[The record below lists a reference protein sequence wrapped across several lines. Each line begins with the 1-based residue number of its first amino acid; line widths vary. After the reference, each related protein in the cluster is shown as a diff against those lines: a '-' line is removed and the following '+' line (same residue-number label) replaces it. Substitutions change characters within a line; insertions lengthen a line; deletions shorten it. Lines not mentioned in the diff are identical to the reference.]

1 MAERVQEVR
10 RGRRLLRKTRL
21 SRQFELTRRE
31 VDPGH
36 RMGRACAKPKSWR
49 QRGSLFRKPRLR
61 RTIRLESDPV
71 PNTRARREGQGKEAL
86 PHALLDLPYHW
97 IHRDDGFRNE
107 GTRCLREKARHA
119 NRNLRWRA
127 KASRPNRQKRKL
139 KMLRGVSK

>member
-49 QRGSLFRKPRLR
+49 QRGSLLRKPRLR
-61 RTIRLESDPV
+61 RTIRQESDPA

-86 PHALLDLPYHW
+86 PPALLDLPCHLN
-97 IHRDDGFRNE
+97 HREGGFRNE